1 MSDFYMDTPSSKAAE
16 KSSTCNLSIFSSR
29 ANSEGGEVIRLPMK
43 MLAASIENDSK
54 RSRYRGKKDSEKPS
68 GQFLGLIVMNH

>member
-29 ANSEGGEVIRLPMK
+29 ANSEGGEVI
-43 MLAASIENDSK
+43 AATYEDVGRIN
-54 RSRYRGKKDSEKPS
+54 
-68 GQFLGLIVMNH
+68 